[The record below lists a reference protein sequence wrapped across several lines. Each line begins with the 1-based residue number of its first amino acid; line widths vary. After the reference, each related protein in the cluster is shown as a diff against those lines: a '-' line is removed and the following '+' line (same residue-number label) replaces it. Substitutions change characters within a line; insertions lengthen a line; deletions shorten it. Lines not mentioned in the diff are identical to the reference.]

1 MDATPQHAFNPTTYS
16 AVKLDGVDSLGKL
29 RDDLIEFYRP
39 ANSQELFAINRIALA
54 QQTLLLVARIE
65 NGLFDVFLNEGC
77 RSRSVPE
84 LAPHLVGG
92 DQKIV
97 AEHTRNALL
106 TVGMCSVNARS
117 KEVALFLRFQAQAER
132 MYRRAV
138 EEFERLRKLRPKA
151 GAPAPTLEPPSVSVD
166 DAASAMPRNRRPAPS
181 ASPAASA
188 SRAAPK
194 STSPPSRPAKIKDFT
209 PHARSIHTGAGVPFP
224 GAHRGRAHR
233 RGTGGRARRGARPQR
248 RARAGQQGDGQAAR
262 RKSARASASC
272 STAPSR
278 ARSGARSRASRQFAE
293 AALRARLDAE
303 WLDLTLPAPGP
314 RRGHLHPI
322 TRIQRELEELFISL
336 GFAVLDGPE
345 VETEYHNFDALN
357 IPADHPARDMQ
368 DTFWL
373 EDGNLL
379 RTHTSPVQVRGME
392 RLGPPLRMIA
402 PGRVFR
408 NESVDA
414 SHEHTFYQLEG
425 MMIDRDVSVA
435 HLLYFMKTLL
445 TAIFHRDVTVRLR
458 PGYFPF
464 VEPGFELDI
473 QCLICGGP
481 GCPVCKQSGWVE
493 LLPCGLVNP
502 NVLRM
507 SGIDPE
513 EWNGFAFGL
522 GLTRLVMMRYGIDD
536 IRQLQGG
543 DLRFLEQF

>member
-1 MDATPQHAFNPTTYS
+1 M
-16 AVKLDGVDSLGKL
+16 LEDS
-29 RDDLIEFYRP
+29 I
-39 ANSQELFAINRIALA
+39 QELEARSLERITAAKTAEEVEAVRVDALGRKG
-54 QQTLLLVARIE
+54 TLAAFSKDMGR
-65 NGLFDVFLNEGC
+65 
-77 RSRSVPE
+77 
-84 LAPHLVGG
+84 LAPEERKRAGMLLNACK
-92 DQKIV
+92 QKLE
-97 AEHTRNALL
+97 AALE
-106 TVGMCSVNARS
+106 ARK
-117 KEVALFLRFQAQAER
+117 KEF
-132 MYRRAV
+132 
-138 EEFERLRKLRPKA
+138 
-151 GAPAPTLEPPSVSVD
+151 D
-166 DAASAMPRNRRPAPS
+166 DAAER
-181 ASPAASA
+181 
-188 SRAAPK
+188 
-194 STSPPSRPAKIKDFT
+194 
-209 PHARSIHTGAGVPFP
+209 V
-224 GAHRGRAHR
+224 
-233 RGTGGRARRGARPQR
+233 
-248 RARAGQQGDGQAAR
+248 
-262 RKSARASASC
+262 
-272 STAPSR
+272 
-278 ARSGARSRASRQFAE
+278 
-293 AALRARLDAE
+293 RLDSE
-303 WLDLTLPAPGP
+303 WIDLTLPAPGP
-314 RRGHLHPI
+314 PRGHLHPI
-322 TRIQRELEELFISL
+322 TQIQRELEELFRSL

-357 IPADHPARDMQ
+357 IPPDHPARDMQ

-373 EDGNLL
+373 EGGNLL

-425 MMIDRDVSVA
+425 MMVDRNVSVA

-445 TAIFHRDVTVRLR
+445 SEVFHREVTVRLR

-513 EWNGFAFGL
+513 QWGGFAFGL
-522 GLTRLVMMRYGIDD
+522 GLTRLAMMRYGIDD

>member
-1 MDATPQHAFNPTTYS
+1 M
-16 AVKLDGVDSLGKL
+16 LEDSLQELESRSLARIHSAASSEELEAVRVEALGRKGTLAQVGKEMGKL
-29 RDDLIEFYRP
+29 APEDRARVGKLLNGAKQKLEEALEARLQEF
-39 ANSQELFAINRIALA
+39 
-54 QQTLLLVARIE
+54 
-65 NGLFDVFLNEGC
+65 
-77 RSRSVPE
+77 
-84 LAPHLVGG
+84 
-92 DQKIV
+92 
-97 AEHTRNALL
+97 
-106 TVGMCSVNARS
+106 
-117 KEVALFLRFQAQAER
+117 
-132 MYRRAV
+132 
-138 EEFERLRKLRPKA
+138 A
-151 GAPAPTLEPPSVSVD
+151 GA
-166 DAASAMPRNRRPAPS
+166 
-181 ASPAASA
+181 
-188 SRAAPK
+188 
-194 STSPPSRPAKIKDFT
+194 
-209 PHARSIHTGAGVPFP
+209 
-224 GAHRGRAHR
+224 
-233 RGTGGRARRGARPQR
+233 
-248 RARAGQQGDGQAAR
+248 
-262 RKSARASASC
+262 
-272 STAPSR
+272 
-278 ARSGARSRASRQFAE
+278 
-293 AALRARLDAE
+293 ALHVRLDSE
-303 WLDLTLPAPGP
+303 WVDLTLPAPGP

-345 VETEYHNFDALN
+345 VEDEYHNFDALN
-357 IPADHPARDMQ
+357 IPATHPARDMQ

-373 EDGNLL
+373 DGGKLL

-445 TAIFHRDVTVRLR
+445 TAIFHREVTVRLR

-513 EWNGFAFGL
+513 QWNGFAFGL

-536 IRQLQGG
+536 IRHLQGG

>member
-1 MDATPQHAFNPTTYS
+1 MLAESIRQLESCSLERIRGAQSPEALE
-16 AVKLDGVDSLGKL
+16 AVRVEVLGRNGSLKQAGKEMGKL
-29 RDDLIEFYRP
+29 PVEERKQIGR
-39 ANSQELFAINRIALA
+39 
-54 QQTLLLVARIE
+54 
-65 NGLFDVFLNEGC
+65 FLNEAK
-77 RSRSVPE
+77 E
-84 LAPHLVGG
+84 KLE
-92 DQKIV
+92 
-97 AEHTRNALL
+97 AE
-106 TVGMCSVNARS
+106 
-117 KEVALFLRFQAQAER
+117 
-132 MYRRAV
+132 V
-138 EEFERLRKLRPKA
+138 EGRK
-151 GAPAPTLEPPSVSVD
+151 
-166 DAASAMPRNRRPAPS
+166 
-181 ASPAASA
+181 
-188 SRAAPK
+188 
-194 STSPPSRPAKIKDFT
+194 
-209 PHARSIHTGAGVPFP
+209 
-224 GAHRGRAHR
+224 
-233 RGTGGRARRGARPQR
+233 
-248 RARAGQQGDGQAAR
+248 
-262 RKSARASASC
+262 
-272 STAPSR
+272 
-278 ARSGARSRASRQFAE
+278 RQFE
-293 AALRARLDAE
+293 ENALRARLDAE

-314 RRGHLHPI
+314 RRGHQHPI
-322 TRIQRELEELFISL
+322 TRLQRELEDLFRSL

-357 IPADHPARDMQ
+357 IPATHPARDMQ

-373 EDGNLL
+373 KGGNLL

-425 MMIDRDVSVA
+425 MMIDREVSVA
-435 HLLYFMKTLL
+435 HLIYFMKTLL
-445 TAIFHRDVTVRLR
+445 AQIFHREVTVRLR

-502 NVLRM
+502 KVLRM

-513 EWNGFAFGL
+513 QWGGFAFGL

-536 IRQLQGG
+536 IRHLQGG